1 MRSRRGC
8 GLVALIAL
16 FLIVG
21 CLVFVAFGV
30 ALVLTG
36 EISVYAPRLT
46 GFQPHPNFAFQ
57 PSTPITL
64 TFDQPMDAAS
74 VETAFAIDP
83 EVPGSYLWNET
94 STKVTFLPAEAG
106 FQPGTTYTARLK
118 AGAEADTLRLTT
130 SRSVEWSFS
139 LPPLLDTMEPP
150 PGVEDVA
157 SRPSLR
163 ATFNYRLDCPA
174 TLQAFSITPEV
185 VGITGCKDY
194 TFAFTPTVSL
204 EADTAYVANL
214 ENVYLEGDPWPRAG
228 VRWEFR
234 TGLSRLELELASSL
248 VPGFIARLEPGKQTV
263 TYLAWAVTA
272 GGFTALPAEVSPMCG
287 PEVWSRSDSVRCQIE
302 MR

>member
-8 GLVALIAL
+8 GIVVLSAL

-21 CLVFVAFGV
+21 CLIYVAFGV

-36 EISVYAPRLT
+36 EISIYAPRLT

-57 PSTPITL
+57 PSTAITL

-74 VETAFAIDP
+74 VETVFAIEP
-83 EVPGSYLWNET
+83 EVPGIYLWNET
-94 STKVTFLPAEAG
+94 STQLTFLPTEAG
-106 FQPGTTYTARLK
+106 FQPGTTYTARLEAGAK
-118 AGAEADTLRLTT
+118 AGTLPLTT

-150 PGVEDVA
+150 PGAEGLG
-157 SRPSLR
+157 SRPSIR
-163 ATFNYRLDCPA
+163 ATFNYSLDCRA
-174 TLQAFSITPEV
+174 TSQAFSVTPEV

-204 EADTAYVANL
+204 EPDTAYVANL

-234 TGLSRLELELASSL
+234 TGLSRLELHLASSL
-248 VPGFIARLEPGKQTV
+248 APGFIARLEPGKQTA
-263 TYLAWAVTA
+263 TYLSRAVTA
-272 GGFTALPAEVSPMCG
+272 GDFTALPAEVYPMYE